1 MCILVVNCKCLKNLK
16 VFQKTEI
23 KKERK
28 KRALMFKL
36 YNNKRTHIT
45 QVMFYYSR
53 AIYREKEE
61 EKKYGMKIV
70 PGEEEKKS

>member
-1 MCILVVNCKCLKNLK
+1 MFEKFESFSKDRD
-16 VFQKTEI
+16 
-23 KKERK
+23 KERRK

-53 AIYREKEE
+53 AIYREEE
-61 EKKYGMKIV
+61 KEKKYGMKIV

>member
-1 MCILVVNCKCLKNLK
+1 MFEKFESFSKDRD
-16 VFQKTEI
+16 
-23 KKERK
+23 KEKK

-53 AIYREKEE
+53 AIYREEE
-61 EKKYGMKIV
+61 EKKNMV
-70 PGEEEKKS
+70 